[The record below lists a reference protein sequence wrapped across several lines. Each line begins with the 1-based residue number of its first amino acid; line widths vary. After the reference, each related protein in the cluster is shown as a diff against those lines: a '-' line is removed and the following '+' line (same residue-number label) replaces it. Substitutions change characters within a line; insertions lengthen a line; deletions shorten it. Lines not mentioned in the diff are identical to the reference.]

1 MIRIAESDRR
11 QVMLEVAVGDPAE
24 RGYYEG
30 VDNRL
35 ESAVAY
41 FASIGFTEARERGR
55 ERGGGRAR
63 ERGEREGARGWE
75 REGERRGRGDRE
87 EGEREGGE
95 REGGLG
101 REG

>member
-11 QVMLEVAVGDPAE
+11 QVMLEVGVGDPLPTPCVCVCGCLRVCVCGQVMLEVAVGDPAE

-41 FASIGFTEARERGR
+41 FASIGFTEARER
-55 ERGGGRAR
+55 
-63 ERGEREGARGWE
+63 
-75 REGERRGRGDRE
+75 
-87 EGEREGGE
+87 
-95 REGGLG
+95 
-101 REG
+101 